1 MADVSNINFNGETL
15 HIKDKYARE
24 QIQHLTADNYTADVT
39 GDYTVNA
46 GDIAMS
52 SANATMHT
60 TADRTIDTDGN
71 DSVHIDGA
79 STLNVGGLRTETF
92 AGDKTETVTGTT
104 TEKFSNVN
112 TSFNILTW
120 AGKLFKSTAPMA
132 LFNAIKTTFTNIIYP
147 TIMRSNDS
155 KINAEVDL
163 DSTTVLLHTRA
174 NVVGN
179 ATEPTAHAPA
189 NVLHETHCTGTGTVI
204 SSLDMIEGTNHGNV
218 IGHAAFAKKDLSDNE
233 NLSIITALWGY
244 PATPKTSVIKPNTD
258 CTVCGLEINMQMN
271 SPDIGYREYP
281 LTGYYGAVG
290 ILLNN
295 YRDKNTGRQNWQFGE
310 VMQGTPV
317 DGNYTSDDINN
328 WNAIYTGL
336 YMNHILRYGLRA
348 GKTVADD
355 FELVHMPDR
364 NDGKHVIGLGLGGS
378 VINMGQYYGTGK
390 DNDLWQNDGQIWFK
404 PVGTHAR
411 ALAQNFAQIKVWN
424 HPITFAQID
433 DASAVENNSIYV
445 DQNRLYFK
453 DNNGVTHKIAY
464 EA

>member
-1 MADVSNINFNGETL
+1 MPNLSILNFDGNNIDV
-15 HIKDKYARE
+15 KDAYARE
-24 QIQHLTADNYTADVT
+24 QNLHKTVDNYIADVR

-46 GDIAMS
+46 GDIATTS
-52 SANATMHT
+52 KNTTHHT

-92 AGDKTETVTGTT
+92 AGDKTETVTGTST
-104 TEKFSNVN
+104 TKLNSAN
-112 TSFNILTW
+112 TSFNILSW
-120 AGKLFKSTAPMA
+120 AGKLFKNTAPMA

-147 TIMRSNDS
+147 TFMRSNDS

-218 IGHAAFAKKDLSDNE
+218 IGHAAFAKKDLSENE
-233 NLSIITALWGY
+233 HLGIITALWGY
-244 PATPKTSVIKPNTD
+244 PATPKTDVIKPNTD
-258 CTVCGLEINMQMN
+258 CTVCGLEINMQIN

-281 LTGYYGAVG
+281 LTGYYDSVG

-295 YRDKNTGRQNWQFGE
+295 YRDQNTGRQNWTFGE
-310 VMQGTPV
+310 VLQGTPV
-317 DGNYTSDDINN
+317 DGDYTSSNIDN
-328 WNAIYTGL
+328 WNAIYTGI

-348 GKTVADD
+348 GTTVSDD

-364 NDGKHVIGLGLGGS
+364 SDGKHVIGLGLGGS
-378 VINMGQYYGTGK
+378 VINMGRYYGTGN

-411 ALAQNFAQIKVWN
+411 ALAQNYAQIKPWN
-424 HPITFAQID
+424 HPITFAEIGD
-433 DASAVENNSIYV
+433 PATADNNSIYV
-445 DQNRLYFK
+445 HENRLCFK
-453 DNNGVTHKIAY
+453 DNDGVTHKLAY